1 MVFFFF
7 LQKNLCRAPMAKAVG
22 KDGFFLKKKFFAESP
37 VQLRSAKLGHPSWE
51 DFS

>member
-1 MVFFFF
+1 
-7 LQKNLCRAPMAKAVG
+7 MAKAVG
-22 KDGFFLKKKFFAESP
+22 KDGFLFFLKKFFAESP